1 MTPRFPSLFWRQVVR
16 PWTAHPL
23 LPAINILSI
32 AIGVTVFLAIQM
44 ANRGALSS
52 FQNAVGLVA
61 GRAHLEIRGDLPEDL
76 FPAVQNTEGIVSA
89 TPLVEGIATR
99 PDKPGDYFRIL
110 GIDPFTGADMR
121 VFELSSLDGADLDLE
136 KWLREPEALAVSPE
150 REVPES
156 LRVLAGGRA
165 LTLRPAFRL
174 QTGDAVVSSDPRLA
188 AMDIGWAQQT
198 LGLQGRLTSI
208 QILVENPLDTTAII
222 ERLRLISPPD
232 AAIGAPARRGGE
244 TELMLAAF
252 QLNLTALSLVSMVVG
267 VYLIYN
273 SLSASVVRRRQEIG
287 ILRANGATRVEVMAL
302 FLGEGFACGFFGTLL
317 GIVLAGPLAVV
328 LSAPVGQTVSSL
340 YTLVTIDRL
349 ALTPGQVLTAF
360 ACGIGASLLASW
372 RPAAEAASCDPAAI
386 LRQGSQREEFSTA
399 PRRWTPWGVACL
411 LLSAGL
417 SWLAVNGAGRLLGF
431 AAVATLIAGFSLLVP
446 VTVGLFT
453 RLTTGPGWMIRLA
466 SQHLSRSLHRNTVT
480 IAALAVA
487 AAMTVSV
494 SVMIHSFRA
503 SVERW
508 LGNTLS
514 ADLFI
519 APAANDI
526 IGLQS
531 FLPAQSVDWFR
542 NDSRVEA
549 VGTFREIAVPWG
561 DRSANLAVI
570 DGKARGDLEFL
581 EGGPDAS
588 SEFFQPR
595 TVAVSESFANRY
607 GTKPGDTLEFLSPS
621 GPASFRV
628 AGIIRDFT
636 RDSGLVMVDRANF
649 EEFWNDERLHSLSII
664 LKNPSEANALAQDFR
679 EQLGRDGEYSIFTNS
694 DLRRR
699 VLEIFDQTFAVTS
712 VLRAIAVVVA
722 VAGVLLSLITLVL
735 ERERE
740 IGVLRSQGASRGQIR
755 GLILSEAAM
764 VGLLASV
771 VGLLCGAS
779 MAMILT
785 WVVNKAF
792 FGWTIELRYP
802 MDVLATTPLWIIP
815 AAILAAWIPAARAS
829 AIPPARAIRCE

>member
-1 MTPRFPSLFWRQVVR
+1 
-16 PWTAHPL
+16 
-23 LPAINILSI
+23 
-32 AIGVTVFLAIQM
+32 
-44 ANRGALSS
+44 
-52 FQNAVGLVA
+52 
-61 GRAHLEIRGDLPEDL
+61 
-76 FPAVQNTEGIVSA
+76 
-89 TPLVEGIATR
+89 
-99 PDKPGDYFRIL
+99 
-110 GIDPFTGADMR
+110 
-121 VFELSSLDGADLDLE
+121 
-136 KWLREPEALAVSPE
+136 
-150 REVPES
+150 
-156 LRVLAGGRA
+156 
-165 LTLRPAFRL
+165 
-174 QTGDAVVSSDPRLA
+174 
-188 AMDIGWAQQT
+188 
-198 LGLQGRLTSI
+198 
-208 QILVENPLDTTAII
+208 
-222 ERLRLISPPD
+222 
-232 AAIGAPARRGGE
+232 
-244 TELMLAAF
+244 
-252 QLNLTALSLVSMVVG
+252 
-267 VYLIYN
+267 
-273 SLSASVVRRRQEIG
+273 
-287 ILRANGATRVEVMAL
+287 
-302 FLGEGFACGFFGTLL
+302 
-317 GIVLAGPLAVV
+317 
-328 LSAPVGQTVSSL
+328 
-340 YTLVTIDRL
+340 
-349 ALTPGQVLTAF
+349 
-360 ACGIGASLLASW
+360 
-372 RPAAEAASCDPAAI
+372 
-386 LRQGSQREEFSTA
+386 
-399 PRRWTPWGVACL
+399 
-411 LLSAGL
+411 
-417 SWLAVNGAGRLLGF
+417 
-431 AAVATLIAGFSLLVP
+431 
-446 VTVGLFT
+446 
-453 RLTTGPGWMIRLA
+453 
-466 SQHLSRSLHRNTVT
+466 
-480 IAALAVA
+480 
-487 AAMTVSV
+487 
-494 SVMIHSFRA
+494 
-503 SVERW
+503 

-549 VGTFREIAVPWG
+549 VGTFREIAVLWG

-607 GTKPGDTLEFLSPS
+607 GTKSGDTLEFLSPS

-679 EQLGRDGEYSIFTNS
+679 EQLGRDGEFSIYTNS

-802 MDVLATTPLWIIP
+802 LDVLATTPLWIIP